1 MPEKNTQRRNVA
13 GNSVGASVDPAGPK
27 KSPKMIQR
35 VTKNFMRDL
44 YEGLDD
50 ERWAGDGLLFI
61 RRLGKRSSQVFGSG
75 EPFQLDLL
83 HIGIVVGGGQ
93 DVTVN
98 LRQHHLARGSILV
111 ASPESIMQ
119 ENGRTTDFDMQVIHV
134 SDELLRRLF
143 GDQVPQLF
151 AHRMS
156 DVSVSPDEPVF
167 TLLLTIL
174 DGLWQAVRLDAANP
188 TGFSATRDHLL
199 RAILSPLVGLS
210 QRDEQQR
217 ESHQPRNV
225 IVFNRFLSLVAEHCD
240 HHRTLDFYAD
250 RLCLSKQYL
259 GNIITEVSH
268 RAAREWIDEAALQRI
283 KVMLQHS
290 TTPLNDISECMSFAE
305 PSHFSRYFKRLT
317 GMTPGKYR
325 NATRK
330 S

>member
-1 MPEKNTQRRNVA
+1 
-13 GNSVGASVDPAGPK
+13 
-27 KSPKMIQR
+27 
-35 VTKNFMRDL
+35 
-44 YEGLDD
+44 
-50 ERWAGDGLLFI
+50 
-61 RRLGKRSSQVFGSG
+61 
-75 EPFQLDLL
+75 
-83 HIGIVVGGGQ
+83 
-93 DVTVN
+93 
-98 LRQHHLARGSILV
+98 
-111 ASPESIMQ
+111 MQ
-119 ENGRTTDFDMQVIHV
+119 ENRRTEDYNMQVILV
-134 SDELLRRLF
+134 SDELLHRLF
-143 GDQVPQLF
+143 GDQIPQLF

-156 DVSVSPDEPVF
+156 DISVIPDEQVF
-167 TLLLTIL
+167 TLLLTML
-174 DGLWQAVRLDAANP
+174 NCLWQSVRLDESDS
-188 TGFSATRDHLL
+188 TDLTTTRDHLL
-199 RAILSPLVGLS
+199 TAILSLLVSLS
-210 QRDEQQR
+210 QHDEQQR
-217 ESHQPRNV
+217 ESYQPRNV
-225 IVFNRFLSLVAEHCD
+225 FVFNRFLSLVAEHCD